1 MGPPRGTVP
10 YALCDSILSVT
21 ERVRAATKRLSCQSQ
36 TAGEHIVTPLW
47 RFCISAAEYN
57 FHKLLGY
64 AMTKQSYKI
73 RSTENS
79 GPENNGPNRSET
91 DRHDRKMSDQISR
104 VEKCG
109 TGKWEAGKC
118 RTSNVNKEEPKT
130 QCWKWGTTNARLEN
144 AKPKVQGL
152 KCRTGWNCIPWTV
165 FPVLYFPFPQ
175 FPILP
180 FYLCIS
186 VLAFSISASS
196 NILYFWFFILDI
208 IGPAFSGVAFSAP
221 AQSFVIVNVLATVV
235 FCVCYFA
242 AVYKRSRVYS
252 PESTIY
258 NDTAPADLCRNAVG
272 RGHWGG
278 TLRPSTD
285 TRSQRRSPADLLNCR
300 RRKKVMHEIS
310 VWEIIEQ
317 KTAIFFKCG
326 LNEGIRKR
334 RQRISF
340 WVEA

>member
-1 MGPPRGTVP
+1 MMETR
-10 YALCDSILSVT
+10 DD
-21 ERVRAATKRLSCQSQ
+21 
-36 TAGEHIVTPLW
+36 
-47 RFCISAAEYN
+47 
-57 FHKLLGY
+57 KLH
-64 AMTKQSYKI
+64 
-73 RSTENS
+73 NW
-79 GPENNGPNRSET
+79 
-91 DRHDRKMSDQISR
+91 KMQNQ
-104 VEKCG
+104 KC
-109 TGKWEAGKC
+109 
-118 RTSNVNKEEPKT
+118 
-130 QCWKWGTTNARLEN
+130 
-144 AKPKVQGL
+144 
-152 KCRTGWNCIPWTV
+152 TGWNAGPDGIV
-165 FPVLYFPFPQ
+165 FQALYFPVLYFPVPPFS
-175 FPILP
+175 ILC
-180 FYLCIS
+180 FHLCICVLASSSAAFLVFPSWHYWSSIFS
-186 VLAFSISASS
+186 VLT
-196 NILYFWFFILDI
+196 
-208 IGPAFSGVAFSAP
+208 FSAP
-221 AQSFVIVNVLATVV
+221 AESLVVGNVLVTVV
-235 FCVCYFA
+235 LCVCYFA

-252 PESTIY
+252 PESTTY